1 MNWTLLGDGQH
12 TIRVYDDGAQFAQAM
27 FYVVTL
33 GAEFLSGLSGVCV
46 LQDFPHRGTTITLD
60 WSESE
65 QRFVIGSV
73 DVGSGSS
80 GGGGGGPL
88 SSSSGGT
95 SSGSSSGGTSSTS
108 SGGSSSGGSSGG
120 GTSSSSSG
128 GSSSGGS
135 SSGGSSSGG
144 SSSGGPIDT
153 TCHPGSGCCSFHG
166 GVQGCTSVAVV
177 CNDGQNSP
185 TCTPP

>member
-33 GAEFLSGLSGVCV
+33 GAEFLYGLSGVCV

-73 DVGSGSS
+73 EVGNGSS

-88 SSSSGGT
+88 SSSSSGGT

-108 SGGSSSGGSSGG
+108 SGGSSSGGSSSSSSSG
-120 GTSSSSSG
+120 GTSSSSGGTSSG
-128 GSSSGGS
+128 GSSSGG
-135 SSGGSSSGG
+135 G
-144 SSSGGPIDT
+144 IDT
-153 TCHPGSGCCSFHG
+153 TCHPGS
-166 GVQGCTSVAVV
+166 
-177 CNDGQNSP
+177 
-185 TCTPP
+185 